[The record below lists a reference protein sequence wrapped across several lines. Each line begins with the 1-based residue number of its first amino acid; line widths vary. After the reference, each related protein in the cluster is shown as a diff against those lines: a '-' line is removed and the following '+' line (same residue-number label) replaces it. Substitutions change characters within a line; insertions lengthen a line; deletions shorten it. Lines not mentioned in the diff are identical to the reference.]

1 MRPSTFFLRIFALLL
16 PIAVISTTYLYLYP
30 LFWRCAFPSP
40 RTSTHP
46 GDNDNDNDNIERAA
60 THVLPEFAPFRL
72 LALGDP
78 QLEGDSSFP
87 DPVPWRVQN
96 WQGLRDILLEARW
109 HDLQSE
115 IKIGYED
122 VREHIIS
129 RIKSLRKSVDLL
141 GNDLYLAHIYR
152 TIHWWSQPTHVTVL
166 GDLLGSQWI
175 DNAEFERRSSRF
187 WHRVFRNAQ
196 KASHDLLG
204 YVDGVFG
211 AGIVQEMGSDPEWS
225 HRLISLV
232 GNHDIG
238 YAGDLDQQRI
248 DRFERAFGPVN
259 GEIRFK
265 LPVANASE
273 GEEAPELRLVV
284 LNSMNIDSPAFYKDL
299 QSQTHDFINKIIDIS
314 LPVESRHHATILLTH
329 IPLHKEAGICVD
341 DPFFSYFPASNGDGV
356 KEQNMLSEDMSR
368 QAILQGI
375 FGKTPNEEAAARGM
389 GRNGLIL
396 TGHDHEGCDVLHYA
410 DRENQTWH
418 ASGWNTP
425 ETTAILQ
432 APDTPRIREVTV
444 RSMMGDFGGNA
455 ALVSAWW
462 DARDFQWRFGVA
474 NCAVGVQHIWWAIHV
489 VDLIT
494 ALVSVAALLAFALE
508 EAFGVGKEAHSQVKH
523 MNGAA
528 KRSHRPKPANRA
540 PVKPKRK
547 PRKAGKA

>member
-1 MRPSTFFLRIFALLL
+1 MRPSTFFSRIFVLLS

-30 LFWRCAFPSP
+30 LFRRCAFPSP
-40 RTSTHP
+40 KISTQTGTNNNVEHT
-46 GDNDNDNDNIERAA
+46 A
-60 THVLPEFAPFRL
+60 THVLPKLAPFRL

-87 DPVPWRVQN
+87 DPVPWRIQS
-96 WQGLRDILLEARW
+96 WQGLKDILLDARW
-109 HDLQSE
+109 QDLRNE
-115 IKIGYED
+115 VKLGYED
-122 VREHIIS
+122 VMEHLIS
-129 RIKSLRKSVDLL
+129 RFKSLRKSVDLL

-152 TIHWWSQPTHVTVL
+152 TMHWWSQPTHVTVL

-175 DNAEFERRSSRF
+175 DNDEFERRSDRF
-187 WHRVFRNAQ
+187 WRRVFRNAE
-196 KASHDLLG
+196 KTPHELLG
-204 YVDGVFG
+204 HVDGTFEGGLVE
-211 AGIVQEMGSDPEWS
+211 EMGSDPVWS
-225 HRLISLV
+225 RRLISLV

-248 DRFERAFGPVN
+248 DRFERAFGPIN
-259 GEIRFK
+259 GEIRFR
-265 LPVANASE
+265 LPIANASE
-273 GEEAPELRLVV
+273 EEEIPELRLVV

-299 QSQTHDFINKIIDIS
+299 QSQTHDYINKIIDLS
-314 LPVESRHHATILLTH
+314 LPVELQHHATILLTH

-341 DPFFSYFPASNGDGV
+341 DPFFSYFPSSNGDGI

-375 FGKTPNEEAAARGM
+375 FGKSPNGDAAARGL

-418 ASGWNTP
+418 ASGWNMP

-432 APDTPRIREVTV
+432 DHDIPHVREVTV

-462 DARDFQWRFGVA
+462 VAQDSQWRFEVA

-494 ALVSVAALLAFALE
+494 VLVLVAALMAFALE
-508 EAFGVGKEAHSQVKH
+508 KAFGVGKAGPIKVKH
-523 MNGAA
+523 MNGVA
-528 KRSHRPKPANRA
+528 KRPNGSTPANKGSH
-540 PVKPKRK
+540 KPRRK
-547 PRKAGKA
+547 ARKAGKA